1 MRCFRHTQSGFYLV
15 SPCQCLGICKNKG
28 HARQSPAS
36 CFSSEEIVNQLS
48 DMILVVTH
56 QALAPVPTRELV
68 ALVDHPGLAVSP
80 GEADGTGAGVVLAGV
95 EAGGAVVTRPVVC
108 AEVEV
113 LAAHLAAPALLA
125 FTGPRG
131 GARPVHAPGVDLTLL
146 ALSPLPALVT
156 SKKQKLR

>member
-95 EAGGAVVTRPVVC
+95 EAGRSVVTGLVVR
-108 AEVEV
+108 AEVEILV
-113 LAAHLAAPALLA
+113 THLATPAFGALA
-125 FTGPRG
+125 GPG
-131 GARPVHAPGVDLTLL
+131 LGAGPVDTAGVDLAVLTE
-146 ALSPLPALVT
+146 
-156 SKKQKLR
+156 